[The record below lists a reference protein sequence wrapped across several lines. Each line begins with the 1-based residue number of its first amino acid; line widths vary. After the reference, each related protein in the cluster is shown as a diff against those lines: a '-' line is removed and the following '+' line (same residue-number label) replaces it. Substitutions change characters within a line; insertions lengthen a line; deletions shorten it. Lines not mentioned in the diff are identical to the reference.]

1 MNLPTSKYQ
10 CAGHSQRSPL
20 SAGLAGIVPQNTA
33 GLGDVE
39 KAERIYKKSEIAP
52 IQRRFMTAVN
62 NDPEIPER
70 LHLNFDLSYTESTDK
85 DAA

>member
-1 MNLPTSKYQ
+1 MQFKQLAMAAAVAATAFSAQ
-10 CAGHSQRSPL
+10 ATTDIQWWHS
-20 SAGLAGIVPQNTA
+20 
-33 GLGDVE
+33 
-39 KAERIYKKSEIAP
+39 
-52 IQRRFMTAVN
+52 MTAVN